1 MSLSRERVVIIMT
14 IANKIT
20 ILRMVMIPAF
30 VLCMYLGGDGA
41 AIAAFVLF
49 MLASATDKID
59 GYIARRY
66 NQVTNLG
73 KIMDPLADKL
83 LVFAAMVIFVERGE
97 MHSVAFLII
106 IARELLIT
114 SMRAV
119 VASGSGRVVGA
130 SFSGKLKTGV
140 QVACIL
146 IMLLMPVLPVLGLDF
161 ATPYRVTVSNV
172 LGWVMA
178 AVTLWSGV
186 DYCIK
191 LAPAIDFK

>member
-1 MSLSRERVVIIMT
+1 MT
-14 IANKIT
+14 TANKIT
-20 ILRMVMIPAF
+20 IVRMLMIPAF
-30 VLCMYLGGDGA
+30 VVCMYVNGTGA

-49 MLASATDKID
+49 ALASATDKVD
-59 GYIARRY
+59 GYIARKY

-83 LVFAAMVIFVERGE
+83 LVFAAMVIFVERGD
-97 MHSVAFLII
+97 MHAVAFLII

-119 VASGSGRVVGA
+119 LASANGKVVAA
-130 SFSGKLKTGV
+130 AFSGKMKTAV
-140 QVACIL
+140 QITVIL
-146 IMLLMPVLPVLGLDF
+146 LILLMPILPVFGLEIVE
-161 ATPYRVTVSNV
+161 ASRVTVSQI

-186 DYCIK
+186 DYCIR
-191 LAPAIDFK
+191 LVPLIDFK